1 LSIINI
7 YYKNMTFAS
16 SFTYLY
22 KPPSISPLISGNKI
36 FIQPSNKLELVLLYD
51 LNTNDHL

>member
-1 LSIINI
+1 
-7 YYKNMTFAS
+7 MTFAS